1 MPGETGE
8 QELDLD
14 AYVAEHQWEW
24 RRLEEL
30 CGRWRLSAA
39 EADEL
44 VALYQRAATHLS
56 AVRSRSPD
64 PALVA
69 RLSRLVL
76 RARAAITGG
85 GRGFSWYELG
95 RFFTVT
101 FPVSVYL
108 AWRWWAG
115 VALAFLLVSGGLMG
129 YVATHPEVQY
139 AFMDESGIRQLVERD
154 FANYYTE
161 YAAQNFAFRV
171 WTNNVLVA
179 ALSLASGILVLP
191 VLWILGQNALSLAV
205 VGGIMIGHGRADVF
219 FGLIAPHGLLELTSV
234 FVAAGVGL
242 RIGWSWIAP
251 GPYRSRGQAL
261 GEAARSGVMVAL
273 GLVVVL
279 LLCGLIEA
287 FVTPSPL
294 PTFARIGIGV
304 LALGGFLAY
313 VLVLGARG
321 VAAGETGDL
330 ERGLRTEAALSGA

>member
-1 MPGETGE
+1 M
-8 QELDLD
+8 DLD

-76 RARAAITGG
+76 RARSAVTGG
-85 GRGFSWYELG
+85 GHGFSWREPA

-101 FPVSVYL
+101 FPVAVYL
-108 AWRWWAG
+108 AWRWWAA
-115 VALAFLLVSGGLMG
+115 VAAAFLLVSGVLTG

-139 AFMDESGIRQLVERD
+139 AFLDESGIKQLVEHD
-154 FANYYTE
+154 FADYYSE
-161 YAAQNFAFRV
+161 NAAQNFAFRV

-191 VLWILGQNALSLAV
+191 VLYILAQNALNV
-205 VGGIMIGHGRADVF
+205 GIVGGIMIGHGRADVF
-219 FGLIAPHGLLELTSV
+219 FGLISPHGLLELTAV

-251 GPYRSRGQAL
+251 GPYRSRAQAL
-261 GEAARSGVMVAL
+261 GETARSGVMVAL
-273 GLVVVL
+273 GLIVVL

-294 PTFARIGIGV
+294 PTFARVGIGV
-304 LALGGFLAY
+304 LALGGFLGY
-313 VLVLGARG
+313 VLVLGHRG
-321 VAAGETGDL
+321 VAAAETGDL
-330 ERGLRTEAALSGA
+330 ARELRGDHAPA